1 MGPKVR
7 MHTCRNRK
15 NILPATGTQT
25 LIPQLLS
32 QLPSHATELP
42 QFLHL
47 DQTYSLSTNTPPANG
62 LLCCAMSCAT
72 KTPAKIT
79 ASYSVTLTL

>member
-1 MGPKVR
+1 
-7 MHTCRNRK
+7 
-15 NILPATGTQT
+15 
-25 LIPQLLS
+25 
-32 QLPSHATELP
+32 
-42 QFLHL
+42 
-47 DQTYSLSTNTPPANG
+47 LSTNTPPANG